1 MQKKSKGEIK
11 RVRSLFWH
19 TTVAYASGYERRLFT
34 KGLIFSTHYNMANKS
49 TKTLFCIIAIFVAI
63 IIREELLNASLIK
76 IINLTST
83 NRLVT
88 RYTDLN
94 ILTLNSIKLLEYA
107 R

>member
-1 MQKKSKGEIK
+1 
-11 RVRSLFWH
+11 
-19 TTVAYASGYERRLFT
+19 
-34 KGLIFSTHYNMANKS
+34 MANKS
-49 TKTLFCIIAIFVAI
+49 KTTFLLIIAIFVAI
-63 IIREELLNASLIK
+63 IIRVELLNPILIK

>member
-1 MQKKSKGEIK
+1 MLITTLQKNHPEN
-11 RVRSLFWH
+11 LF
-19 TTVAYASGYERRLFT
+19 L
-34 KGLIFSTHYNMANKS
+34 
-49 TKTLFCIIAIFVAI
+49 IIAIFVAI
-63 IIREELLNASLIK
+63 IIRVELLNPIMIK

>member
-1 MQKKSKGEIK
+1 EIK

-19 TTVAYASGYERRLFT
+19 TTVAYASGSERRLFT
-34 KGLIFSTHYNMANKS
+34 KGLTFSAHYNMANKS
-49 TKTLFCIIAIFVAI
+49 KTTFLRIIAIFVAI
-63 IIREELLNASLIK
+63 IIRIELLNASLIK

-83 NRLVT
+83 IQRIT

-94 ILTLNSIKLLEYA
+94 ILPLNSIKLLEYA

>member
-1 MQKKSKGEIK
+1 M
-11 RVRSLFWH
+11 
-19 TTVAYASGYERRLFT
+19 
-34 KGLIFSTHYNMANKS
+34 
-49 TKTLFCIIAIFVAI
+49 
-63 IIREELLNASLIK
+63 IK